1 MRTLWLIVISCFT
14 LLAGCTNHD
23 RRKETLEKLDSELR
37 KQEEIIKAQ
46 TLYETVKYVRIKFGE
61 QDADTY
67 LRCKTSPPTEK
78 KNQDKCARLDAK
90 VKQARATPSE
100 KW

>member
-1 MRTLWLIVISCFT
+1 MRMLWLTAIFSFT
-14 LLAGCTNHD
+14 VLAGCTNDDH
-23 RRKETLEKLDSELR
+23 RKQTLEKLNRELD
-37 KQEEIIKAQ
+37 KQEQIIKTQ
-46 TLYETVKYVRIKFGE
+46 TLYEEVKYVRIKFGDT
-61 QDADTY
+61 DADTY

-90 VKQARATPSE
+90 VKQALAAPSE